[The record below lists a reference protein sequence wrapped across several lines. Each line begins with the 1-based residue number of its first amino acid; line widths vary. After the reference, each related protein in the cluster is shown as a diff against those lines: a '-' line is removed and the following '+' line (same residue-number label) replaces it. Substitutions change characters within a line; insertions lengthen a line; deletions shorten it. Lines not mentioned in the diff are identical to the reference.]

1 MSSDPQLPTYPIL
14 RFMMTRGRILAG
26 GCGLAT
32 FLLGLYGALA
42 TGHWVLLAAGLG
54 GGVLVGLLLLAFV
67 EVVQIIFDTLV
78 PR

>member
-1 MSSDPQLPTYPIL
+1 MSSDTQLPTYPIL
-14 RFMMTRGRILAG
+14 RFLMTRGRALAG
-26 GCGLAT
+26 ACGLAT
-32 FLLGLYGALA
+32 LLLGLYGALA

-54 GGVLVGLLLLAFV
+54 AGVLVGLLLMAFV